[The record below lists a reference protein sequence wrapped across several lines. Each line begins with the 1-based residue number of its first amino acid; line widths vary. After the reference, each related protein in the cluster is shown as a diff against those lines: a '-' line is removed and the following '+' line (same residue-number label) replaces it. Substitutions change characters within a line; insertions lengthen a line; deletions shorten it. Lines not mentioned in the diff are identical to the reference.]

1 VRLTGSRRRRRC
13 RRQADQT
20 GTLPVV
26 MAVVFVVVLLSTAML
41 SRVMGDARNVNQET
55 RMAQARAL
63 AQSAVADALFQ
74 IDQQGSSPSSF
85 CNEPSSGGACTL
97 SSIPGAPGAVYTA
110 RWDAVSGAYTVL
122 ARGTSHGVTS
132 AVEATISKTAS
143 VSNAVYAGSFVTFNG
158 NSTTHLT
165 VTDEYGNAVPG
176 ATAGIAVGPG
186 GTLTCN
192 GPSDPN
198 AVYNNYGGSISNCT
212 PYQNLGPVYDPQE
225 PSATC
230 PAPPNPYGAPATPCM
245 PSSVKACT
253 TMSSAVVGTD
263 ATGYVVAGPATLE
276 PGVYVCRGGLTM
288 TGTIDV
294 DYAQSPQQNGGRVEI
309 FVFPTTGLTTSPNI
323 TLSGATVN
331 ACETTGSTGTGTCS
345 GGIVG
350 DPADLVIYGWGSGTA
365 SLGGGSAD
373 AVLWAPD
380 MDLLLNGSS
389 SSLTWT
395 GSLVLGGI
403 TSNGQPSFNLNLD
416 ERLQTEFDQTNWQ
429 ISEYLPTSPSFT
441 IP

>member
-1 VRLTGSRRRRRC
+1 MRLSGLLRHRSHRRPDE
-13 RRQADQT
+13 A

-26 MAVVFVVVLLSTAML
+26 MGVVFVIVLLSTAML
-41 SRVMGDARNVNQET
+41 TRVSGDAKNVNQET

-63 AQSAVADALFQ
+63 AQSAVTDALFQ
-74 IDQQGSSPSSF
+74 IDQQGSSPASF
-85 CNEPSSGGACTL
+85 CNEPASGGACSL

-110 RWDAVSGAYTVL
+110 RWNAVIGAYTVL
-122 ARGTSHGVTS
+122 ARGTSLGVTS
-132 AVEATISKTAS
+132 AVEATISKAAY
-143 VSNAVYAGSFVTFNG
+143 VSDAVYAGSFVTFNG
-158 NSTTHLT
+158 NSTTHVT
-165 VTDEYGNAVPG
+165 VTDQYGNAVAG

-198 AVYNNYGGSISNCT
+198 AVYHNYGGSISKCT
-212 PYQNLGPVYDPQE
+212 PYENLGPVYDPQQ

-230 PAPPNPYGAPATPCM
+230 PAAVNPYGAPTTPCM
-245 PSSVKACT
+245 PSSPSACT
-253 TMSSAVVGTD
+253 AMSTAVTGTD
-263 ATGYVVAGPATLE
+263 ATGYTVTGPATLE
-276 PGVYVCRGGLTM
+276 PGIYVCRGGLTM
-288 TGTIDV
+288 TGTVNV

-309 FVFPTTGLTTSPNI
+309 FVFPISGWTTSPNI
-323 TLSGATVN
+323 TMSSATVN
-331 ACETTGSTGTGTCS
+331 ACETTGTSGSGTCS

-350 DPADLVIYGWGSGTA
+350 DPTDLVIYAWGSGTA

-373 AVLWAPD
+373 AILWAPG

-416 ERLQTEFDQTNWQ
+416 ERLQTEYTQSNWK
-429 ISEYLPTSPSFT
+429 ISGYLPTSPSFS